1 MPASAG
7 YVCSPIQEATEPDAW
22 SPSPSPAA
30 KAAANAFPP
39 TAAMPRSPPPRLN
52 LDAAPAGPPPPPTVD
67 VAVARQAGL
76 RDHPPASPRRPGDA
90 ETATPALAA
99 AAGLPPNTD
108 VALTQG
114 DTEGCGQARDALQSR
129 TSDPDA
135 GDKTGGA
142 LGARVGVTG
151 ASNEAGR
158 AAGCSGADAYADSVS
173 QASPPPHP
181 QGACVLAAVSP
192 LASPVL
198 TMRALSWQGDES
210 MRGGDSAPLPSGER
224 EEPGCRAA
232 AGPPE
237 VGITPAGGSRPP
249 LHGEAAAVAVPCAG
263 GQDEA
268 PERVSELQQA
278 LVSTQ
283 AALRSVGL
291 PRRIASRD

>member
-1 MPASAG
+1 M
-7 YVCSPIQEATEPDAW
+7 
-22 SPSPSPAA
+22 
-30 KAAANAFPP
+30 
-39 TAAMPRSPPPRLN
+39 
-52 LDAAPAGPPPPPTVD
+52 
-67 VAVARQAGL
+67 
-76 RDHPPASPRRPGDA
+76 
-90 ETATPALAA
+90 AA
-99 AAGLPPNTD
+99 AAANTD

-114 DTEGCGQARDALQSR
+114 DTEGCAREARDALQSQ

-135 GDKTGGA
+135 GNKTGGA
-142 LGARVGVTG
+142 LGARVGVTR

-181 QGACVLAAVSP
+181 QAACALAALSP
-192 LASPVL
+192 QASPVL
-198 TMRALSWQGDES
+198 TMRALSWHGDEG

-224 EEPGCRAA
+224 KEPGCRAA
-232 AGPPE
+232 AGPRE
-237 VGITPAGGSRPP
+237 VGISPAGGSRPP

-263 GQDEA
+263 GQGEA
-268 PERVSELQQA
+268 LERVSELQQA

>member
-1 MPASAG
+1 MPS
-7 YVCSPIQEATEPDAW
+7 
-22 SPSPSPAA
+22 
-30 KAAANAFPP
+30 K
-39 TAAMPRSPPPRLN
+39 
-52 LDAAPAGPPPPPTVD
+52 
-67 VAVARQAGL
+67 
-76 RDHPPASPRRPGDA
+76 
-90 ETATPALAA
+90 
-99 AAGLPPNTD
+99 TD

-114 DTEGCGQARDALQSR
+114 DTEGCAQARDAPQSQA
-129 TSDPDA
+129 SDPDA
-135 GDKTGGA
+135 GNKTGGA

-181 QGACVLAAVSP
+181 QAACALAALSP
-192 LASPVL
+192 QASPVL
-198 TMRALSWQGDES
+198 TMRALSWQGDEG

-224 EEPGCRAA
+224 KEPGCRAA

-263 GQDEA
+263 GQGQA
-268 PERVSELQQA
+268 LERVPELQQA